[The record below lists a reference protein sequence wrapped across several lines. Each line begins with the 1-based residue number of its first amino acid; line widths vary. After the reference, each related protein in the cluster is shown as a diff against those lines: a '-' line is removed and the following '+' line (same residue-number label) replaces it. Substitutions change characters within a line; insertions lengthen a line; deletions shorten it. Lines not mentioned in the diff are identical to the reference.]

1 MPLSGPS
8 RRSAV
13 KALLALTATPA
24 VLASPLAPLLSGTAQ
39 AAAPPAGRTS
49 RYTMTAF
56 TYSSERNMYVY
67 DSVDATGFNLVKGP
81 AYTPP
86 SGLVRDP
93 SVFKHT
99 DGFYYVTYTTS
110 WTGNT
115 IGFAR
120 SADRQTWTFLG
131 NITVN
136 LPEVGNAWAPEWFI
150 DPDNGS
156 VNILVSL
163 HLDPEATGIFNPYV
177 ITATNSALTS
187 WSTAT
192 PMTGGVRGP
201 GYIDTTVVKIGST
214 YHAFLK
220 STSTKSIDF
229 ATAGSLTGP
238 WTITRTGNWTDLDGE
253 GPVLVQL
260 DNGGW
265 RIFFEDFGRR
275 RFYYADSYD
284 TFKTWTTPAELPGL
298 SGTVKHLTVVKET
311 VTGGMSLPLDTTR
324 SFQSVNIPDRYLRH
338 RDFLGYTDP
347 VAATS
352 TALTKQDATFTVVRG
367 LADPN
372 CYSLRTASGL
382 YVRHSAF
389 RIRVDANDGTATF
402 AKDATFNAHPGTAA
416 GSVALESY
424 NFPGYYLRHRNGEL
438 WVDRSTATDL
448 FRADRS
454 FQPVAPWA

>member
-1 MPLSGPS
+1 
-8 RRSAV
+8 
-13 KALLALTATPA
+13 
-24 VLASPLAPLLSGTAQ
+24 
-39 AAAPPAGRTS
+39 
-49 RYTMTAF
+49 MTAF
-56 TYSSERNMYVY
+56 TYSSERDMYVY

-93 SVFKHT
+93 SVFRHT

-115 IGFAR
+115 IGLAR
-120 SADRQTWTFLG
+120 SSDRQNWTFLG
-131 NITVN
+131 NITIN
-136 LPEVGNAWAPEWFI
+136 FPEVGNAWAPEWFI

-156 VNILVSL
+156 VNVLVSL
-163 HLDPEATGIFNPYV
+163 HLNPEARGVFNPYI
-177 ITATNSALTS
+177 ITATNSTLTS

-192 PMTGGVRGP
+192 PMTGAVRGA

-220 STSTKSIDF
+220 STSTRSIDF
-229 ATAGSLTGP
+229 ATSSSLTGP
-238 WTITRTGNWTDLDGE
+238 WTITKTGNWVDLDGE

-265 RIFFEDFGRR
+265 RIFFEDYMRR

-284 TFKTWTTPAELPGL
+284 TFETWTAPAELPVL

-311 VTGGMSLPLDTTR
+311 VTGGVTLPLNTTR
-324 SFQSVNIPDRYLRH
+324 SFQSVNIPDRYMRH
-338 RDFLGYTDP
+338 RNFLGYTDP
-347 VAATS
+347 VDASS
-352 TALTKQDATFTVVRG
+352 TIQTKQDATFTVVPG
-367 LADPN
+367 LADAN
-372 CYSLRTASGL
+372 CYSFRTASGL
-382 YVRHSAF
+382 YLRHSAF
-389 RIRVDANDGTATF
+389 RVRVAANDGTATF

-416 GSVALESY
+416 SSVALESY
-424 NFPGYYLRHRNGEL
+424 NFPGYYVRHRNGEL
-438 WVDRSTATDL
+438 WVDRYTATDL

-454 FQPVAPWA
+454 FQPVTAWS

>member
-1 MPLSGPS
+1 MTLPVPS
-8 RRSAV
+8 RRSAM
-13 KALLALTATPA
+13 KALLALGATPA
-24 VLASPLAPLLSGTAQ
+24 LLASPLAPLLSGTAH

-67 DSVDATGFNLVKGP
+67 DSVDATGFDLVKGP

-93 SVFKHT
+93 SVFRHT
-99 DGFYYVTYTTS
+99 DGFYYVTYTS
-110 WTGNT
+110 GWTGNT
-115 IGFAR
+115 IGLAR
-120 SADRQTWTFLG
+120 SSDRLNWTFLG
-131 NITVN
+131 NITIN
-136 LPEVGNAWAPEWFI
+136 FPEVGNAWAPEWFI

-163 HLDPEATGIFNPYV
+163 HLNPEARGVFNPYV
-177 ITATNSALTS
+177 ITATNSTLTS

-192 PMTGGVRGP
+192 AMTGGVRG

-220 STSTKSIDF
+220 STSTRSIDF
-229 ATAGSLTGP
+229 ATSSSLTGP
-238 WTITRTGNWTDLDGE
+238 WTITKTGNWADLDGE

-265 RIFFEDFGRR
+265 RIFFEDYTRHK
-275 RFYYADSYD
+275 FYYADSYD

-311 VTGGMSLPLDTTR
+311 VTGGVTLPLNTTR
-324 SFQSVNIPDRYLRH
+324 SFQSVNSPDRYIRH
-338 RDFLGYTDP
+338 RNFLGYTDP
-347 VAATS
+347 VNASS
-352 TALTKQDATFTVVRG
+352 TTQTKQDATFTVVPG
-367 LADPN
+367 LADAN
-372 CYSLRTASGL
+372 CYSFRTASGL
-382 YVRHSAF
+382 YLRHSAF
-389 RIRVDANDGTATF
+389 RVRVAANDGTATF
-402 AKDATFNAHPGTAA
+402 AKDATFNAHPGRAA
-416 GSVALESY
+416 SSVALESY
-424 NFPGYYLRHRNGEL
+424 NFPGYYVRHRNGEL
-438 WVDRSTATDL
+438 WVDPYTATDL

-454 FQPVAPWA
+454 FQPVTPWS